1 VLTLRSVC
9 DVLLCSGS
17 FGLQYEPHST
27 ILHAGGG
34 APASAIPAVYFAAQ
48 SQPAG
53 AVLVP
58 NLWPVPASTKSDEGA
73 EIPQDPADEASEF
86 AAFADP
92 FYLPSDVAI
101 LLWERQAARDH
112 PDSSSDQPT
121 TPSLPSQP
129 QQPPLVV
136 RETVRLG
143 PWGLSLHSSEML
155 QGVLIALAVLLGLT
169 GAVLVWY
176 AIKQRR
182 QLREL
187 RDRLHVRQAAA
198 SAAAAAGNAA
208 AASSSSSLAQTAPP
222 PVNRPRPRLV
232 RRESTAGDSAASVTP
247 QPLLSSAS
255 PEAPQ
260 PTRTAAASSKSRSP
274 ASQKRRDKL
283 AAAADLLKS
292 EEGHRQSLEG
302 VPNPAV

>member
-1 VLTLRSVC
+1 V
-9 DVLLCSGS
+9 
-17 FGLQYEPHST
+17 QYEPHST
-27 ILHAGGG
+27 ILHAGSG

-58 NLWPVPASTKSDEGA
+58 NLWPVPASTKSDEDEGA
-73 EIPQDPADEASEF
+73 DIPQEPADKAEEF
-86 AAFADP
+86 AAFAEP
-92 FYLPSDVAI
+92 FYLPSDVA
-101 LLWERQAARDH
+101 LLLSERQAARDH
-112 PDSSSDQPT
+112 PDPSSD
-121 TPSLPSQP
+121 PSSTAPSFPNQP

-143 PWGLSLHSSEML
+143 PWGLSLHSSELL
-155 QGVLIALAVLLGLT
+155 QGLLIALAVLLGLT

-176 AIKQRR
+176 AMKQRR

-187 RDRLHVRQAAA
+187 EDKLRARQAA
-198 SAAAAAGNAA
+198 SAAAAAENAA
-208 AASSSSSLAQTAPP
+208 AASSSSSQSQPAPP
-222 PVNRPRPRLV
+222 PVSRPRPRLV
-232 RRESTAGDSAASVTP
+232 RRESTAGESAASVTP

-260 PTRTAAASSKSRSP
+260 PARTAAASSKSRSP

-283 AAAADLLKS
+283 AAATDLLKS